1 MIWAFLG
8 GVLAGVVITLAVGA
22 ALIVVEAIWGGGRL

>member
-8 GVLAGVVITLAVGA
+8 GVLAGVALTLIVGA

>member
-1 MIWAFLG
+1 
-8 GVLAGVVITLAVGA
+8 VLAGVVLSLAVGA

>member
-8 GVLAGVVITLAVGA
+8 GVLAGVVLTLAVGA
-22 ALIVVEAIWGGGRL
+22 ALIVVEVSRL

>member
-8 GVLAGVVITLAVGA
+8 GVLAGVVLTLAIGA
-22 ALIVVEAIWGGGRL
+22 ALIVLEAIWGGGSL

>member
-8 GVLAGVVITLAVGA
+8 GVVAGAVLILAVGA
-22 ALIVVEAIWGGGRL
+22 ALIVLEAIWGGGRL